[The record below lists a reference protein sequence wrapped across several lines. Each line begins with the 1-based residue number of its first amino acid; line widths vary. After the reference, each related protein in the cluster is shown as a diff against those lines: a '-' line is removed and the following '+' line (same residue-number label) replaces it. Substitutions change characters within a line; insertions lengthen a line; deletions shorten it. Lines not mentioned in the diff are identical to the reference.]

1 MSEVASTVGVST
13 TKGAVM
19 NETPKPKPASEH
31 ISLAYE
37 WGDPKND
44 DYLEFLFDEA
54 EARDSRD

>member
-1 MSEVASTVGVST
+1 
-13 TKGAVM
+13 M